1 MIKNNFKILSEETN
15 RILELNSKLN
25 KRISLNESTPRNLT
39 VIVKDDSSQP
49 IPGVTVY
56 DPDNTTVFGNTGN
69 DGKTTLK
76 NFSGSKITLTMVG
89 FETQTVTVDGNKQSI
104 DVVLKTQS
112 AELGQVNVKSIRI
125 AKIQC
130 LDSKSNK
137 PIEGLKIS
145 LTDLKTDENTEV
157 VTDENGIFNFD
168 YSKYKTKVSVNNGT
182 TYQSF
187 DLTRKEDD
195 EIPKDKVFKT
205 IKFQNYIK
213 ITLQLKDSENNN
225 PIDVTEDLLNDVRV
239 ITDDDTA
246 TNKRLDVDKDDPN
259 EDGLIVIDFPQTS
272 FSDSTKLI
280 IKLPG
285 YLKKSVVLTSKPT
298 NTIVVTLTAEVEGPE
313 RIKLPRGIRL
323 GDIYESEELYDKMI
337 RYLGLCGTQYQ
348 EK

>member
-1 MIKNNFKILSEETN
+1 MKDKFKILSEETN
-15 RILELNSKLN
+15 RILELNTKLN
-25 KRISLNESTPRNLT
+25 KKISLNESTPRNLT
-39 VIVKDDSSQP
+39 VIVKDNSNQL

-56 DPDNTTVFGNTGN
+56 DPDNTTVYGNTGN
-69 DGKTTLK
+69 DGKTILK

-89 FETQTVTVDGNKQSI
+89 FENQIVTVDDNKQSI
-104 DVVLKTQS
+104 DVLLKTQS

-130 LDSKSNK
+130 LDSKSGE

-145 LTDLKTDENTEV
+145 LKDLKTDENTEIL
-157 VTDENGIFNFD
+157 TDKNGVFNFD

-187 DLTRKEDD
+187 DLTKKEDD

-213 ITLQLKDSENNN
+213 IKLQLKDSEHGT
-225 PIDVTEDLLNDVRV
+225 PIDVTEDLLNDVKV
-239 ITDDDTA
+239 IMDDDTA
-246 TNKRLDVDKDDPN
+246 TNKRLDVDKDEPN
-259 EDGLIVIDFPQTS
+259 EDGLIVINFPQTS

-285 YLKKSVVLTSKPT
+285 YLKKSVELTSKPT
-298 NTIVVTLTAEVEGPE
+298 NTIVVTLTAEVEDPE
-313 RIKLPRGIRL
+313 RIKLPKGIRL
-323 GDIYESEELYDKMI
+323 GDVYESKTLYDVMRK
-337 RYLGLCGTQYQ
+337 YLGLCGEKYQ
-348 EK
+348 EY

>member
-1 MIKNNFKILSEETN
+1 MRDKFKILSEETN

-39 VIVKDDSSQP
+39 VTVKNEKSETIV
-49 IPGVTVY
+49 GATVY
-56 DPDNTTVFGNTGN
+56 DPDNTVVNGATDT
-69 DGKTTLK
+69 DGKVILK
-76 NFSGSKITLTMVG
+76 NFSGTKIKVTFIGYSEKTIDVENSKNLVDVTLT
-89 FETQTVTVDGNKQSI
+89 D
-104 DVVLKTQS
+104 S
-112 AELGQVNVKSIRI
+112 ASLNTLEVKSIRI

-130 LDSKSNK
+130 LDSKSDK

-157 VTDENGIFNFD
+157 LTDENGIFNFD

-187 DLTRKEDD
+187 DLTKKEDD

-213 ITLQLKDSENNN
+213 ITLQLKDSENGN
-225 PIDVTEDLLNDVRV
+225 PIDVTEDLLNDVKV

-246 TNKRLDVDKDDPN
+246 INKRLDVDKDEPN
-259 EDGLIVIDFPQTS
+259 ENGLIVIDFPQTS

-280 IKLPG
+280 IKVPG
-285 YLKKSVVLTSKPT
+285 YLNKSVVLTSKPT
-298 NTIVVTLTAEVEGPE
+298 NTIVVTLTAEVEEPE
-313 RIKLPRGIRL
+313 RIKLPKGFRL
-323 GDIYESEELYDKMI
+323 GDVYESERLYKVMKH
-337 RYLGLCGTQYQ
+337 YLGLCGEPYLNN
-348 EK
+348 

>member
-1 MIKNNFKILSEETN
+1 MNKKFKILSEETN

-25 KRISLNESTPRNLT
+25 KKISLNESTPRNLT
-39 VIVKDDSSQP
+39 VTVKNETGETIV
-49 IPGVTVY
+49 GATVY
-56 DPDNTTVFGNTGN
+56 DPDNTAVNGATDT
-69 DGKTTLK
+69 DGKVILK
-76 NFSGSKITLTMVG
+76 NFSGVKIKVTFVGYSEKTIDIENSKNSVDVILQDSISLNTL
-89 FETQTVTVDGNKQSI
+89 E
-104 DVVLKTQS
+104 
-112 AELGQVNVKSIRI
+112 VKSTRI

-137 PIEGLKIS
+137 PIEGLKIT

-157 VTDENGIFNFD
+157 VTNENGIFNFD

-187 DLTRKEDD
+187 DLTKKEDD

-213 ITLQLKDSENNN
+213 ITLQLKDSENDN
-225 PIDVTEDLLNDVRV
+225 PIDVTEDLLNNIIV

-246 TNKRLDVDKDDPN
+246 LNKKLDVEKDEPN
-259 EDGLIVIDFPQTS
+259 EDGLIVINFPQTS

-285 YLKKSVVLTSKPT
+285 YLKKSVALPSKPT
-298 NTIVVTLTAEVEGPE
+298 STIVVTLTAEVEAPD
-313 RIKLPRGIRL
+313 RVKLPKGIRL
-323 GDIYESEELYDKMI
+323 GDVYESEELYDKMI

>member
-1 MIKNNFKILSEETN
+1 MRDKFKILSEETN
-15 RILELNSKLN
+15 RILELNSKLT
-25 KRISLNESTPRNLT
+25 KKMFLNESTPRNLT
-39 VIVKDDSSQP
+39 VIVKDNSNQL

-56 DPDNTTVFGNTGN
+56 DPDNTTVNGNTGN

-76 NFSGSKITLTMVG
+76 NFSGSKIILTMMG
-89 FETQTVTVDGNKQSI
+89 FENQTITVDDNKQSI

-112 AELGQVNVKSIRI
+112 VEFRQVNVTSIRI

-157 VTDENGIFNFD
+157 VTGENGIFNFD
-168 YSKYKTKVSVNNGT
+168 YSKYKTKVSINNGT

-187 DLTRKEDD
+187 DLTKKEDD

-213 ITLQLKDSENNN
+213 ITLQLKDSENGN
-225 PIDVTEDLLNDVRV
+225 PVDVTEDLLNDVKV
-239 ITDDDTA
+239 ITDDETA
-246 TNKRLDVDKDDPN
+246 TNKRLDVDKDKPN
-259 EDGLIVIDFPQTS
+259 EDGLIVINFPQTL

-298 NTIVVTLTAEVEGPE
+298 NTIVVTLTAEVKEPE
-313 RIKLPRGIRL
+313 RVKLPKGIRL
-323 GDIYESEELYDKMI
+323 GDIYESKTLYDVMRK
-337 RYLGLCGTQYQ
+337 YLGLCGEKYQ
-348 EK
+348 EY

>member
-1 MIKNNFKILSEETN
+1 MRDKFKILSEETN
-15 RILELNSKLN
+15 RILELNSKLT
-25 KRISLNESTPRNLT
+25 KKMFLNESTPRNLT
-39 VIVKDDSSQP
+39 VIVKDNSSQL

-56 DPDNTTVFGNTGN
+56 DPDNTTVYGNTGN

-76 NFSGSKITLTMVG
+76 NFSGSKIILTMVG
-89 FETQTVTVDGNKQSI
+89 FENQTITVDDNKQSI

-112 AELGQVNVKSIRI
+112 AKLRQVNVKSIRI

-157 VTDENGIFNFD
+157 VTGENGIFGFD
-168 YSKYKTKVSVNNGT
+168 YSKYKTKVSINNGT

-187 DLTRKEDD
+187 DLTKKEDD

-213 ITLQLKDSENNN
+213 ITLQLKDSENGN
-225 PIDVTEDLLNDVRV
+225 PIDVTEDLLNNVKV
-239 ITDDDTA
+239 IVDDDTA
-246 TNKRLDVDKDDPN
+246 TNKKLDVDKDEPDQ
-259 EDGLIVIDFPQTS
+259 DGLIVIDFPQTS

-285 YLKKSVVLTSKPT
+285 YLKKSVELTSKPT
-298 NTIVVTLTAEVEGPE
+298 NTIVVTLTKEPEPVENAKLPKG
-313 RIKLPRGIRL
+313 IKLGMV
-323 GDIYESEELYDKMI
+323 YESEELYDVMQ
-337 RYLGLCGTQYQ
+337 RWLGLCGTQYW

>member
-1 MIKNNFKILSEETN
+1 MKDKFKILSEETN

-39 VIVKDDSSQP
+39 VIVKNEMGET
-49 IPGVTVY
+49 IVGATVY
-56 DPDNTTVFGNTGN
+56 DPDSTTINGTTNI
-69 DGKTTLK
+69 DGKVVLK
-76 NFSGSKITLTMVG
+76 NFSGAKIKVNFVG
-89 FETQTVTVDGNKQSI
+89 YSETIVNVEDLKNSVDVI
-104 DVVLKTQS
+104 LKDS
-112 AELGQVNVKSIRI
+112 SSLGGMEVKSIRI

-157 VTDENGIFNFD
+157 VTNENGIFNFD

-187 DLTRKEDD
+187 DLTKKEDD

-213 ITLQLKDSENNN
+213 ITLQLKDSENGN
-225 PIDVTEDLLNDVRV
+225 PIDVTEDLLNDVKV
-239 ITDDDTA
+239 IVDDDTS
-246 TNKRLDVDKDDPN
+246 TNKRLDVDKDEPN

-285 YLKKSVVLTSKPT
+285 YLKKSVELTSKPT
-298 NTIVVTLTAEVEGPE
+298 NTIVVTLTAEVEDPE
-313 RIKLPRGIRL
+313 RIKLPKGIRL
-323 GDIYESEELYDKMI
+323 GDVYESKTLYDVMRK
-337 RYLGLCGTQYQ
+337 YLGLCGEKYQ
-348 EK
+348 EY

>member
-1 MIKNNFKILSEETN
+1 MKDKFKILSEETN

-25 KRISLNESTPRNLT
+25 KRISLNEQTSRDLT
-39 VIVKDDSSQP
+39 VTVKDEKGEPLFSAA
-49 IPGVTVY
+49 VVN
-56 DPDNTTVFGNTGN
+56 PDTSKGELTDVN
-69 DGKTTLK
+69 GKAILK
-76 NFSGSKITLTMVG
+76 NFSGTKIKVNFVG
-89 FETQTVTVDGNKQSI
+89 YTESIVDIQDSQNSVEVI
-104 DVVLKTQS
+104 LKNS
-112 AELGQVNVKSIRI
+112 GSLEGMEVKSIRI

-157 VTDENGIFNFD
+157 VTNENGIFNFD

-187 DLTRKEDD
+187 DLTKKEND

-213 ITLQLKDSENNN
+213 ITLQLKDSENGN
-225 PIDVTEDLLNDVRV
+225 PIDVTEDLLNDVKV
-239 ITDDDTA
+239 IVDDDTA
-246 TNKRLDVDKDDPN
+246 TNKRLDVDKDEPN
-259 EDGLIVIDFPQTS
+259 ENGLIVIDFPQTS

-285 YLKKSVVLTSKPT
+285 YLKKSVELTSKPT
-298 NTIVVTLTAEVEGPE
+298 NTIVVTLTKEPEPVETV
-313 RIKLPRGIRL
+313 KLPKGIQL
-323 GDIYESEELYDKMI
+323 GDIYESEKLYRVM
-337 RYLGLCGTQYQ
+337 RYYLSLCGEKSQ
-348 EK
+348 EY

>member
-1 MIKNNFKILSEETN
+1 MNKKFKILSEETN

-25 KRISLNESTPRNLT
+25 KKISLNESTPRNLT
-39 VIVKDDSSQP
+39 VTVKNETGETIV
-49 IPGVTVY
+49 GATVY
-56 DPDNTTVFGNTGN
+56 DPDNTAVNGATGT
-69 DGKTTLK
+69 DGKVILK
-76 NFSGSKITLTMVG
+76 NFSGVKIKVTFVGYSEKTIDIENSKNSVDVILQDSSSLSTL
-89 FETQTVTVDGNKQSI
+89 E
-104 DVVLKTQS
+104 
-112 AELGQVNVKSIRI
+112 VKSTRI

-137 PIEGLKIS
+137 PIEGLKIT

-157 VTDENGIFNFD
+157 VTNENGIFNFD

-187 DLTRKEDD
+187 DLAKKEDD

-213 ITLQLKDSENNN
+213 ITLQLKDSENDN
-225 PIDVTEDLLNDVRV
+225 PIDVTEDLLNNIIV

-246 TNKRLDVDKDDPN
+246 LNKKLDVEKDEPN
-259 EDGLIVIDFPQTS
+259 EDGLIVINFPQTS

-285 YLKKSVVLTSKPT
+285 YLKKSVALPSKPT
-298 NTIVVTLTAEVEGPE
+298 STIVVTLTAEVEAPD
-313 RIKLPRGIRL
+313 RVKLPKGIRL
-323 GDIYESEELYDKMI
+323 GDVYESEELYDKMI